1 MSIKK
6 PLVIDEMP
14 VIVERST
21 EDSEQLDLFSK
32 GKLLAYITVED
43 SSLNICPIG
52 IELSKQDIKNIKSL
66 CEDYL
71 TQEIIDAEIQA
82 DYDLKYNISD
92 ADDQK

>member
-82 DYDLKYNISD
+82 DYDLKYNITD
-92 ADDQK
+92 ADDQN

>member
-92 ADDQK
+92 ADDQN

>member
-43 SSLNICPIG
+43 SCLNICPIG

-92 ADDQK
+92 ADDQN